1 MNWRLS
7 SVTTATIFTAL
18 FIGAIVSVRPLHIG
32 TDTQTYIGL
41 FHQINSGLETHS
53 EPGFVALVS
62 FFGLTGSSG
71 YILLFGFLAAFTY
84 FSMVRV
90 VVTHAPR
97 HKSASIFFAS
107 SALVLLSSWYIT
119 FSTNALRQGFALSLY
134 YFGLF
139 TILKGNRFGYIAVFS
154 SVLFHFSSALLL
166 FIPFILKIEY
176 SRAYILLLA
185 SAILYG
191 LGGSEFLVKQ
201 FSDLSGLP
209 IYEFVASYTLLKGE
223 SVGLYH
229 GFDLRFVAYTLF
241 WPLLLLVVA
250 NLVARS
256 ASSLRAPSALKCL
269 SERPAGAG
277 RRQRR
282 RPCSSSSFDPFVRSR
297 PPRPACHSTPC
308 RPCVG
313 ANLHRSRARPV
324 RGHRRPTPR
333 PFRTGRR
340 RRLVGRASS
349 TVARNA
355 RRSTGP

>member
-7 SVTTATIFTAL
+7 NVTMATIFTAL

-32 TDTQTYIGL
+32 IDTQTYIGL
-41 FHQINSGLETHS
+41 FHQINSGLETNS

-71 YILLFGFLAAFTY
+71 YVLLFGFLAAFTY

-90 VVTHAPR
+90 VVAHAPR

-119 FSTNALRQGFALSLY
+119 FATNALRQGFALSLY

-139 TILKGNRFGYIAVFS
+139 SILRGNRFGYLPMFS
-154 SVLFHFSSALLL
+154 SVLFHYSSALLL
-166 FIPFILKIEY
+166 FIPLILKVEY

-201 FSDLSGLP
+201 FSNLSGLP
-209 IYEFVASYTLLKGE
+209 IYEFITSYTLLKGE

-229 GFDLRFVAYTLF
+229 GFDLRFVTYTLF
-241 WPLLLLVVA
+241 WPLLLLVIGKLSGGVSDFDKTVVTIYCFAALPFMILGFGPFANRYAQLAWWLVPVVQGLICYRLRLPRYVLVVVFLLSVA
-250 NLVARS
+250 FFILAR
-256 ASSLRAPSALKCL
+256 LQIWTL
-269 SERPAGAG
+269 
-277 RRQRR
+277 
-282 RPCSSSSFDPFVRSR
+282 
-297 PPRPACHSTPC
+297 
-308 RPCVG
+308 
-313 ANLHRSRARPV
+313 
-324 RGHRRPTPR
+324 
-333 PFRTGRR
+333 
-340 RRLVGRASS
+340 
-349 TVARNA
+349 
-355 RRSTGP
+355 